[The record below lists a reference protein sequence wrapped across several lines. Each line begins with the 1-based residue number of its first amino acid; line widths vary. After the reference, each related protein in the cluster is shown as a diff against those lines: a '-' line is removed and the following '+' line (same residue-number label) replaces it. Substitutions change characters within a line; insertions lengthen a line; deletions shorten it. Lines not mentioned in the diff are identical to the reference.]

1 MASRGAEKRCGLL
14 LGDCQS
20 VERKGKGSSMQHGE
34 GGMGGLRAVN
44 TLLPFE
50 LGREIFR
57 SSGQPSGRTESEA
70 ELSRRSM
77 TCATG

>member
-1 MASRGAEKRCGLL
+1 
-14 LGDCQS
+14 
-20 VERKGKGSSMQHGE
+20 MQHGE

-70 ELSRRSM
+70 ELSRRSR
-77 TCATG
+77 TCAIVSG